1 MSDLS
6 KRLGKDMEDE
16 KFRKLWEDMEPEFQ
30 IIKMIINTRHEKGLT
45 QKQLADL
52 AGIEQAS
59 LSRIET
65 GKVSPDLVTI
75 KKIATAM
82 GKKLEL
88 SFTASN
94 RK

>member
-6 KRLGKDMEDE
+6 KRLAKDMEDE
-16 KFRKLWEDMEPEFQ
+16 NFRKLWEDMEPEFQ
-30 IIKMIINTRHEKGLT
+30 IIRMIISTRHEKGLT

-65 GKVSPDLVTI
+65 GKVSPDLATI
-75 KKIATAM
+75 KKIAAAM

-94 RK
+94 RP

>member
-6 KRLGKDMEDE
+6 KRLAKDMEDE
-16 KFRKLWEDMEPEFQ
+16 NFRKLWEDMEPEFQ
-30 IIKMIINTRHEKGLT
+30 IIEMIINTRHEKGLT

-65 GKVSPDLVTI
+65 GKVSPDLATI
-75 KKIATAM
+75 KKIAGAM

-88 SFTASN
+88 SFTASK
-94 RK
+94 R

>member
-1 MSDLS
+1 MSDLK
-6 KRLGKDMEDE
+6 KRLVVDMQDE
-16 KFRKLWEDMEPEFQ
+16 EFRKLWADMEPEFQ
-30 IIKMIINTRHEKGLT
+30 IINLIVSARQEKGLT
-45 QKQLADL
+45 QKQLAEL

-65 GKVSPDLVTI
+65 GKVSPDLATI

-88 SFTASN
+88 SFTTV
-94 RK
+94 